1 MRKTLILAALLAA
14 APVAASAAEEMS
26 YTYVEGG
33 LTQVRVDDDF
43 LDDPRANGG
52 YVRGSFA
59 IAKQVNVF
67 GGYSQVSDKYRVYG
81 ARLKYELAQPEL
93 GIGYHMNMSDRVDFT
108 ADIAWVRLNAEVK
121 ISGVPGYN
129 GTYKDH
135 TNAARALLGVRG
147 KPSPRTEAWLKAGA
161 IDGSDI
167 DSEFVGVL
175 GGQVKFNKT
184 WGLVAEVQLMNDV
197 SQFSTGVR
205 ASF

>member
-14 APVAASAAEEMS
+14 TPIAASADELS

-33 LTQVRVDDDF
+33 LTQVRVNDDF
-43 LDDPRANGG
+43 LDDPHANGG

-59 IAKQVNVF
+59 IAEQVNVF
-67 GGYSQVSDKYRVYG
+67 GGYSRVSDSYGLGDG
-81 ARLKYELAQPEL
+81 ARVKYTLAQPEL

-108 ADIAWVRLNAEVK
+108 ADIAWVRLNLEEK
-121 ISGVPGYN
+121 ISGFVSFS

-135 TNAARALLGVRG
+135 TNAGRALLGVRG
-147 KPSPRTEAWLKAGA
+147 KPSARTEAWLKAGV

-184 WGLVAEVQLMNDV
+184 WGLVAEVQMMQDV
-197 SQFSTGVR
+197 TQYSTGVR
-205 ASF
+205 VSF

>member
-14 APVAASAAEEMS
+14 TPFAASADELS

-43 LDDPRANGG
+43 LNDPHANGG

-59 IAKQVNVF
+59 IAEQVNVF
-67 GGYSQVSDKYRVYG
+67 GGYSQASKSQRAYGTRV
-81 ARLKYELAQPEL
+81 KYEVGQPEL

-108 ADIAWVRLNAEVK
+108 ADIAVLRLNVEAK
-121 ISGVPGYN
+121 IYGTPGYT
-129 GTYKDH
+129 GETIKDH
-135 TNAARALLGVRG
+135 TTAGRATLGVRG
-147 KPSPRTEAWLKAGA
+147 KPSARTEAWLKAGV

-184 WGLVAEVQLMNDV
+184 WGLVAEVQMMQDV
-197 SQFSTGVR
+197 TQYSTGVR